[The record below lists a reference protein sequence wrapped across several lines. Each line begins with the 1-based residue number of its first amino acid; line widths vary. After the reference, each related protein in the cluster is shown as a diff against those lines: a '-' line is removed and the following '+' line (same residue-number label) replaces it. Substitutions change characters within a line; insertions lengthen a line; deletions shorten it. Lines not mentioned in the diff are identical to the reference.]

1 MMLIIIPKSLD
12 VRDTIQPSSGR
23 GILRRGNQKGMKRSI
38 GCGRLTL
45 NDLEREVCVAGWVNV
60 RRDLGGLIFLE
71 LRDRS
76 GRVQLVSDPNKNK
89 DVHEKFVTLRNEFV
103 LIAKGKVSRRPEG
116 TEKPDQPTGLI
127 EIYPDEIE
135 LLNTSR
141 PLPFQLDQG
150 QQVDESLRLRYRYL
164 DLRRREMQRNLILRS
179 RITIAIRNYLDE
191 HEFLDVETPILTK
204 ATPEGARDFLVPSR
218 LTPGSWY
225 ALPQSP
231 QLFKQTLMV
240 SGLERYY
247 QIARCF
253 RDEDL
258 RADRQPEFT
267 QVDIEMSFVD
277 EQDIF
282 EISEGL
288 LQQAFREAGVELQR
302 PFPQLTYK
310 EVMDRFG
317 SDKPDLRFEMEIKD
331 LSEVA
336 KNCEFRAFKDAVA
349 SGGVLKALCVKGM
362 ADKASRKDLDTW
374 QEIAKGFGA
383 KGLAWLSF
391 KTEGVKSSG
400 IDKFFKPE
408 EIEQMKQL
416 AGAETGDIV
425 LLVADTYKSVTNTLG
440 RLRLKLAEDLNL
452 IDETKHALLWVID
465 FPLFEY
471 NEDEDRLEAVHH
483 PFTSPR
489 LDDLEKFDTHPEQ
502 ARARAYDIVYNGCEI
517 GGGSIRI
524 HSKDVQSKV
533 FSKIGL
539 TDETAREKFGFL
551 LDALDSGAPPH
562 GGIAFGLDRM
572 VMLLAGCKSIR
583 DVIAFPKTQSGA
595 CLLTDAPSAAPD
607 EQLAELRIKSVKAEP
622 QKAKVTADKN

>member
-1 MMLIIIPKSLD
+1 
-12 VRDTIQPSSGR
+12 
-23 GILRRGNQKGMKRSI
+23 MKRSV
-38 GCGRLTL
+38 GCGRVTL
-45 NDLEREVCVAGWVNV
+45 SDLDREVCIAGWVNV
-60 RRDLGGLIFLE
+60 RRDLGGLIFVE

-76 GRVQLVSDPNKNK
+76 GRLQLVADPNRNK

-116 TEKPDQPTGLI
+116 TEKADQPTGLV
-127 EIYPDEIE
+127 EIYPDEVEI
-135 LLNTSR
+135 LNTSR
-141 PLPFQLDQG
+141 PLPFQLEHG

-164 DLRRREMQRNLILRS
+164 DLRRREMQRNLILRAS
-179 RITIAIRNYLDE
+179 VTSAIRNYLDKN
-191 HEFLDVETPILTK
+191 EFLDVETPILTK

-218 LTPGSWY
+218 LNPGNWY

-267 QVDIEMSFVD
+267 QVDIEMSFAD
-277 EQDIF
+277 EEDIF

-288 LQQAFREAGVELQR
+288 LREAFKAAGIEIQC
-302 PFPQLTYK
+302 PFPRLTYK
-310 EVMDRFG
+310 EVMDKYG
-317 SDKPDLRFEMEIKD
+317 SDKPDLRFELEIKD

-336 KNCEFRAFKDAVA
+336 KSCDFRVFKEAVEK
-349 SGGVLKALCVKGM
+349 GGCLKALCLKGL
-362 ADKASRKDLDTW
+362 AEKTSRKELDLW
-374 QEIAKGFGA
+374 QEQAKSFGA
-383 KGLAWLSF
+383 KGLAWLSY
-391 KTEGVKSSG
+391 KDGGVKTSG
-400 IDKFFKPE
+400 IDKFLKPE
-408 EIEQMKQL
+408 EIETMTKL
-416 AGAETGDIV
+416 AGAEQGDLV
-425 LLVADTYKSVTNTLG
+425 LLVADTYKVVTNTLG

-452 IDETKHALLWVID
+452 IDQSKHSLLWVVD
-465 FPLFEY
+465 FPVFEY

-489 LDDLEKFDTHPEQ
+489 LEDLDKLTTNPEL
-502 ARARAYDIVYNGCEI
+502 ARARAYDIVYNGVEI

-533 FSKIGL
+533 FSTIGL
-539 TDETAREKFGFL
+539 SEDTAREKFGFL
-551 LDALDSGAPPH
+551 LEALDSGAPPH

-572 VMLLAGCKSIR
+572 IMLLAGCKSIR
-583 DVIAFPKTQSGA
+583 DVIAFPKTQSGG
-595 CLLTDAPSAAPD
+595 CLLTDAPSAAPE
-607 EQLAELRIKSVKAEP
+607 EQLKDLQLKHDRPAEKRESKRAALAE
-622 QKAKVTADKN
+622 N

>member
-1 MMLIIIPKSLD
+1 
-12 VRDTIQPSSGR
+12 
-23 GILRRGNQKGMKRSI
+23 MKRSI
-38 GCGRLTL
+38 GCGRLSL
-45 NDLEREVCVAGWVNV
+45 DDLDKEVCVAGWVNV

-76 GRVQLVSDPNKNK
+76 GRLQLVADPNKNK

-103 LIAKGKVSRRPEG
+103 IIARGKITRRPEG
-116 TEKPDQPTGLI
+116 TEKPDQPTGMI
-127 EIYPDEIE
+127 ELYPDDME

-141 PLPFQLDQG
+141 PLPFQLELG
-150 QQVDESLRLRYRYL
+150 QQVDESLRLKYRYL

-179 RITIAIRNYLDE
+179 RVTIAIRKYLDE
-191 HEFLDVETPILTK
+191 NDFLDVETPILTK

-247 QIARCF
+247 QVARCF

-267 QVDIEMSFVD
+267 QVDIEMSFIN
-277 EQDIF
+277 EEDIF

-288 LQQAFREAGVELQR
+288 LQRAFKEADVDIKG
-302 PFPQLTYK
+302 PFPRLTYK

-331 LSEVA
+331 LTEVA
-336 KNCEFRAFKDAVA
+336 KTCEFRAFKETVA
-349 SGGVLKALCVKGM
+349 AGGVLKALCLKGM
-362 ADKASRKDLDTW
+362 ADKSSRKDLDGW
-374 QEIAKGFGA
+374 QEVAKGFGA
-383 KGLAWLSF
+383 KALAWLTF
-391 KTEGVKSSG
+391 KSEGVKSSG

-408 EIEQMKQL
+408 EIEQMRQL

-425 LLVADTYKSVTNTLG
+425 LLVADTYKVVTNVLG
-440 RLRLKLAEDLNL
+440 RLRLKLAEDLGL
-452 IDETKHALLWVID
+452 IDESKHALLWVVD
-465 FPLFEY
+465 FPVFEW
-471 NEDEDRLEAVHH
+471 NEDENRLEAVHH

-489 LDDLEKFDTHPEQ
+489 LEDLDNFDTHPEL
-502 ARARAYDIVYNGCEI
+502 ARARAYDCVYNGCEI

-539 TDETAREKFGFL
+539 TEETAREKFGFL

-562 GGIAFGLDRM
+562 GGIAFGLDRL

-607 EQLAELRIKSVKAEP
+607 EQLKELQLKHEAPKQP
-622 QKAKVTADKN
+622 AKVTADKS